1 MDAVGEDGWLKTGVG
16 CSGGGKDRGGWLA
29 KDRCAVG
36 EDGWLKTGV
45 GCSRGGGGGWLAKDR
60 CGMQ

>member
-1 MDAVGEDGWLKTGVG
+1 MWDAVGEDGWLKTGVG
-16 CSGGGKDRGGWLA
+16 CSG
-29 KDRCAVG
+29 

-45 GCSRGGGGGWLAKDR
+45 GCSGGGWLAKDR